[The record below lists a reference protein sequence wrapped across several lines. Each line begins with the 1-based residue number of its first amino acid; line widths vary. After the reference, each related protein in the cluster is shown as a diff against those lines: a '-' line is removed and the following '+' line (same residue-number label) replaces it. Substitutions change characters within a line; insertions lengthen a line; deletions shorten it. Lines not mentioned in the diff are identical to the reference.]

1 MSVSEK
7 STLIKRV
14 LTAVIM
20 LPILIAAIFWLPL
33 LYFAL
38 ILGSL
43 ILVGAW
49 EWSALVG
56 LTKTSFRIL
65 YVFLIAVG
73 IFISA
78 FINIAWT
85 LSVAGVCWLWI
96 LMGIIHYQRNGLGA
110 GFQFPAV
117 RFLVGFP
124 VLIATWV
131 SMVALKSHPGFG
143 APWLLLVLCII
154 FAADTGAYFAGRF
167 FGKRF
172 LCSRV
177 SPKKTWEGFFGGLIF
192 SLCVAAIG
200 GYYFALLPQQ
210 YLYLMLVA
218 VATILFSVVGDL
230 GVSLLKRIAG
240 VKDSGQLFP
249 GHGGMLDRLD
259 SVAAA
264 TVFFVLIAL
273 WVGS

>member
-1 MSVSEK
+1 MNEK
-7 STLIKRV
+7 STLVKRV
-14 LTAVIM
+14 LTAVVL

-38 ILGSL
+38 ILGLL

-56 LTKTSFRIL
+56 FTQISLRIL
-65 YVFLIAVG
+65 YVVLITIALFV
-73 IFISA
+73 SA
-78 FINIAWT
+78 FINITWT
-85 LSVAGVCWLWI
+85 LLIAALCWLWI
-96 LMGIIHYQRNGLGA
+96 LIGIIHYQRNGVGA
-110 GFQFPAV
+110 GFQFPAI
-117 RFLVGFP
+117 RFFAGFP

-131 SMVALKSHPGFG
+131 SIVALKSHPGFG

-192 SLCVAAIG
+192 SLLVAAIG

-210 YLYLMLVA
+210 YFYLMLVA
-218 VATILFSVVGDL
+218 AVTILFSVVGDL

-240 VKDSGQLFP
+240 VKDSGHIFP

>member
-1 MSVSEK
+1 MSEK
-7 STLIKRV
+7 SALTKRI
-14 LTAVIM
+14 LTAVIL
-20 LPILIAAIFWLPL
+20 LPIIFGAIFWLPL
-33 LYFAL
+33 LYFS
-38 ILGSL
+38 IMLGSL

-49 EWSALVG
+49 EWSALIG
-56 LTKTSFRIL
+56 LNKISLRIL
-65 YVFLIAVG
+65 YVILMAMG
-73 IFISA
+73 ILISA
-78 FINIAWT
+78 FINITWT
-85 LSVAGVCWLWI
+85 LSVAALCWLWI
-96 LMGIIHYQRNGLGA
+96 LIGIIHYQRNGAGA
-110 GFQFPAV
+110 GFQFPVV
-117 RFLVGFP
+117 RFLAGFP

-172 LCSRV
+172 LCSQV
-177 SPKKTWEGFFGGLIF
+177 SPKKTWEGFFGGLIL

-200 GYYFALLPQQ
+200 GYYFALLPQE
-210 YLYLMLVA
+210 YFYLMLVA
-218 VATILFSVVGDL
+218 FVTILFSVVGDL

-240 VKDSGQLFP
+240 VKDSGAFFP

-259 SVAAA
+259 SISAA

-273 WVGS
+273 WVG

>member
-1 MSVSEK
+1 M
-7 STLIKRV
+7 LAMRV
-14 LTAVIM
+14 LTAAIL
-20 LPILIAAIFWLPL
+20 LPLLIAAIFWLPL
-33 LYFAL
+33 LYFAI
-38 ILGSL
+38 ILGVL

-56 LTKTSFRIL
+56 MTQVSQRIL
-65 YVFLIAVG
+65 YVVLMAVCLI
-73 IFISA
+73 ISA
-78 FINIAWT
+78 FINIVWT
-85 LSVAGVCWLWI
+85 LSVAALCWVWL
-96 LMGIIHYQRNGLGA
+96 LVGIIYYQRNGLGA
-110 GFQFPAV
+110 GFQFSVA
-117 RFLVGFP
+117 RFLAGFP

-131 SMVALKSHPGFG
+131 SIVALKSHPGFG

-154 FAADTGAYFAGRF
+154 FAADTGAYFVGRF

-177 SPKKTWEGFFGGLIF
+177 SPKKTWEGFFGGLIL

-210 YLYLMLVA
+210 YFCLMLVA
-218 VATILFSVVGDL
+218 LVTILFSVVGDL

-240 VKDSGQLFP
+240 VKDSGKFFP

-273 WVGS
+273 WVGL

>member
-1 MSVSEK
+1 MSEK
-7 STLIKRV
+7 SVLIKRV
-14 LTAVIM
+14 FTAVIL

-33 LYFAL
+33 LYFAV
-38 ILGSL
+38 ILGL
-43 ILVGAW
+43 MILVGAW

-56 LTKTSFRIL
+56 LTRISLRIL
-65 YVFLIAVG
+65 YVILIA
-73 IFISA
+73 IALFISA
-78 FINIAWT
+78 FINISWT
-85 LSVAGVCWLWI
+85 LSIAAFCWLWI
-96 LMGIIHYQRNGLGA
+96 LIGIIRYQRNGLAA
-110 GFQFPAV
+110 GFQFPFV
-117 RFLVGFP
+117 RFFAGFP

-131 SMVALKSHPGFG
+131 SIVALKSHPGFG

-154 FAADTGAYFAGRF
+154 FAADTGAYFSGRF

-177 SPKKTWEGFFGGLIF
+177 SPKKTWEGFWGGLIL
-192 SLCVAAIG
+192 SLCVAAVG

-210 YLYLMLVA
+210 YFYFMLIA
-218 VATILFSVVGDL
+218 VVTILFSVVGDL
-230 GVSLLKRIAG
+230 GVSLLKRIAN
-240 VKDSGQLFP
+240 VKDSGKFFP

-273 WVGS
+273 WIGS